1 MGGERE
7 SRESRVCVH
16 RVCVRV
22 VAVVVALHA
31 PGRRGENF
39 SLHLRFFLAFFFF
52 LCVCVVSPFGC
63 LRLTA
68 RERGRETPMR

>member
-52 LCVCVVSPFGC
+52 FAYVLFLLLDVCVSPLGK
-63 LRLTA
+63 
-68 RERGRETPMR
+68 EDGKHP